1 MAKEPPLSEQ
11 RTLRKIANL
20 LSQARQRI
28 RQLNIPVDPVTLE
41 WIEAARDLVGDLQYQ
56 VGEGIHVNPALL
68 VYGNPAGETCFS
80 KDVLAILYR
89 HADDGQEY
97 CHGFGNA
104 DIRLTSQ
111 GNAVTIHGL
120 KRKTG
125 VGMYAGRDGETV
137 ILRKPGTRLVEDF

>member
-1 MAKEPPLSEQ
+1 MAMSERGTLNAVLNLLEREPLSPGVVKAIDLL
-11 RTLRKIANL
+11 TKLRA
-20 LSQARQRI
+20 
-28 RQLNIPVDPVTLE
+28 
-41 WIEAARDLVGDLQYQ
+41 Q
-56 VGEGIHVNPALL
+56 VGKGIHVNPALL
-68 VYGNPAGETCFS
+68 VYGNPGGETCFS

-125 VGMYAGRDGETV
+125 VGMYAGRDGATV
-137 ILRKPGTRLVEDF
+137 VLRKPGTRLVEDF